1 MAGFIG
7 FFFTCNKHSP
17 HLLALSVVPPP
28 SQLDIGQLLQ
38 LATIQTEALV
48 SGCTLHNIHKRKNCI
63 SECLNL
69 LVKLNILFIPKTE
82 DIK

>member
-1 MAGFIG
+1 MHANLAPKEHIYDSIMAGFIG

-48 SGCTLHNIHKRKNCI
+48 SGCTLHNIHKRKNC
-63 SECLNL
+63 S
-69 LVKLNILFIPKTE
+69 V
-82 DIK
+82 